1 MADRGGITSNDLAAA
16 AAQAAA
22 DKQAERVVVLDVR
35 DLIVITDFFIIASG
49 TSDRHVKTIAEDI
62 EKALRELGAKPVR
75 REGEAG
81 ARWLLLDFIDV
92 VVHVF
97 ESEERDFYDLER
109 LWSDAPRLAWES
121 YTHAVSHPGP

>member
-1 MADRGGITSNDLAAA
+1 LADKGGISSNDLAVAA
-16 AAQAAA
+16 ARAAA

-35 DLIVITDFFIIASG
+35 ELVVITDYFIIVSG
-49 TSDRHVKTIAEDI
+49 TSERHVKSISEDI

-97 ESEERDFYDLER
+97 DDEERDFYDLER
-109 LWSDAPRLAWES
+109 LWSDAPRLAWQGS
-121 YTHAVSHPGP
+121 NAASG

>member
-1 MADRGGITSNDLAAA
+1 MADRGGISSNDLAVAA
-16 AAQAAA
+16 ARAAA

-35 DLIVITDFFIIASG
+35 ELIVITDYFIIVSG
-49 TSDRHVKTIAEDI
+49 TSERHVKSISEDI

-97 ESEERDFYDLER
+97 DDEERDFYDLER
-109 LWSDAPRLAWES
+109 LWADAPRLAWQGS
-121 YTHAVSHPGP
+121 NAASG